1 MISGI
6 LHPANRANFT
16 YILFEMRKLLFS
28 LFCLT
33 GFSFAAQAGDSS
45 YAKTWSVID
54 TLIMAKDLPQS
65 ALAEVNKLYD
75 RAKREKQPAQAIKC
89 LLYTLS
95 LENRI
100 GSDDINQQ
108 AGRLKKEINRAEG
121 LAEKSILHTLLAKL
135 YHRFYQEQ
143 RWNILNRKNTTAKDS
158 SDLYTWSAEDLQKS
172 VEESHTS
179 ALRQAELLYNI
190 PLNSFDAVMLKGND
204 STGIYK
210 NNLLD
215 LLATEALEY
224 YKAYENN
231 GYKISFKNKLTNPA
245 LLSTAAIFMHTDFGG
260 KGREEPQWKAILLYQ
275 QLMRMHSQAGNT
287 NMLAQ
292 YDIDRIEWI
301 NKNGQFGKKEQ
312 LYRSAL
318 NSMLKAHSNSTAA
331 ARPLYL
337 LATLEMDHA
346 ASYEPFG
353 DTTDRYAFGKA
364 LKVIDTAQQLLGE
377 VSWGKNGFHRLYH
390 RITSVSL
397 NGRVEKINLPG
408 KPFRALISYRNLDTV
423 YARIYKTDF
432 MEFLQDDYE
441 NNYEKLLAGISP
453 VEHFSQALPVTN
465 DYQQHNVEI
474 KIAGLPQG
482 DYFIVFSSGKEFH
495 FKKDALSTS
504 RFSVSGLTY
513 FKDRDQF
520 FVRDLLTGKPIASA
534 DVTVYTNNYQYTIN
548 NNERKKILRLHSR
561 VKADQNGVFRLNNL
575 KNAYAAY
582 VLEIRSNNH
591 YLVAETETMNA
602 YEPDPSISDQEKTAA
617 SFEKNN
623 RRVFFFTDR
632 AIYRPGQLVQFKG
645 IAITSDYH
653 TKHSKLIE
661 SGETIL
667 VQLKNAN
674 YQVIDSIHC
683 TLNEFGSIAGR
694 FHLPE
699 TGLTGRFYIEASR
712 FTGSMFSIRVEEYKR
727 PDFTVVFDRMNAAY
741 HINDSINISGNT
753 KAYAGNAISG
763 AKISYT
769 ISRNIF
775 FTGRSSYFPDRLANQ
790 VVTGE
795 TVTDTKGNFIIPFA
809 PDIASDNPDDHI
821 SLHYTVEVMATDKNG
836 RTAQHQTRF
845 SVFSHEIDIRNNV
858 PVTLEKNSFS
868 QITADVKDRFGK
880 PYDTR
885 VIIRL
890 MKARV
895 PDRLLRERL
904 WQRPDQFVFSEK
916 EFVAYF
922 PNDEYGNESDYSSW
936 NLTPVVLQDSILQ
949 HGEPKRLPLQPG
961 LITAGVY
968 KYELRAFDSAG
979 HQVVVNQYVF
989 VYDQAN
995 KQMPFLS
1002 YHLTNK
1008 TSAEVLPGDTARFL
1022 NAGSIHKRY
1031 ITRKIKRETDT
1042 GRERY
1047 QYLQVNNNEELLL
1060 QVEEK
1065 DRGSIIVTDAYVAA
1079 GRLYTTQY
1087 RVHVPWNNKKLQIN
1101 YTTYRKENE
1110 PGSKETW
1117 NIEIRDA
1124 SGKPAAAELL
1134 TGMYD
1139 ASLDAITKQNWM
1151 APPLWTSFNSSGQ
1164 FSSTQFETGWNRDR
1178 EAAVPCVEEF
1188 YLTRDLLAGSGEDYW
1203 NYNSNGGMNNNPTI
1217 FPDVWMNSCAE
1228 AVSRPR
1234 TELYDKAF
1242 AMPASPDNSKM
1253 ALKEAVITGKG
1264 RSTAATGDTNGNE
1277 TEDAEQVIIRRNFDE
1292 TAFFLPQLQPDS
1304 SGSFRF
1310 SFSFPDAVTRW
1321 KWMSLAHTKDLAFG
1335 TNTAEIVTKKNIMVQ
1350 PNAPRFL
1357 REGDHI
1363 EFSTRIANTSEQE
1376 LTGLVTLELVDATT
1390 NRSVDGWF
1398 QNIFPQQ
1405 YFTAGAGESVVIR
1418 FPLEIPYSY
1427 NKPVTWRVV
1436 AKAGRYSDGEENTL
1450 PVLTNRQLVTETLP
1464 LYLPNDTTQKFSFNK
1479 LLQHNNDRISNQSFA
1494 VEYTVN
1500 PIWNTVMAIPYL
1512 TGTSAETAIQIFN
1525 QLYAVQLGAYILNRS
1540 PVISTVFETLNKD
1553 STVLQSNLEKNAAL
1567 KQLLLEETPWV
1578 FAAGNE
1584 TYNMQQLAQFFTRN
1598 TSNFAATEWISKLE
1612 ELQLPDGAFSWIKNG
1627 PADRYITQY
1636 ILTGI
1641 GRLKRLGALSP
1652 DLALQL
1658 KPLLLKTLKYADA
1671 AISRD
1676 YRELNRPKV
1685 VQAIAPLQ
1693 YTHIE
1698 YLYMRSFFRDIA
1710 IDDKGAY
1717 DYFYNLCKTGW
1728 QKQNS
1733 YARAMIALITYRN
1746 KEEQWAV
1753 QQIVPSLLENSIND
1767 PLKGM
1772 FWKTAYTRSWFQ
1784 SPVTHQSMLISCFEE
1799 INLEEKKYTRAI
1811 NAMRTWLLL
1820 NKQTNNWKT
1829 DIATADACYALLLN
1843 GSNWLNDK
1851 RSVQIDLGK
1860 YNINSATQK
1869 TTAGS
1874 GYLKVNINPELV
1886 VPEMGDITV
1895 RVGGNNQPQ
1904 SGQPSYGGVYWQ
1916 YFEELNKITPGNT
1929 TLPVSKALFLEKI
1942 TATGTVLV
1950 PIRENEE
1957 ISIGDKIVIQLTLR
1971 SDRDMEYIHLKD
1983 MRAAAMEPLNAIS
1996 AYKWQEGLGYYESTR
2011 DTRSDFFIG
2020 YLPKGTYLF
2029 NYEVTATH
2037 AGRFSAGIATVQSM
2051 YAPEFSSH
2059 SAGMSIRIKE

>member
-1 MISGI
+1 MISGV

-28 LFCLT
+28 FFCLT
-33 GFSFAAQAGDSS
+33 GFSLAAQATDSS
-45 YAKTWSVID
+45 YVKTWSVID
-54 TLIMAKDLPQS
+54 TLIIAKDLPQS
-65 ALAEVNKLYD
+65 ALSEVNKLYD

-100 GSDDINQQ
+100 SSADINQQ
-108 AGRLKKEINRAEG
+108 AGRLKKEINHAG
-121 LAEKSILHTLLAKL
+121 GIAEKSILQTLLAKL

-143 RWNILNRKNTTAKDS
+143 RWIILNRKNTTAKDS
-158 SDLYTWSAEDLQKS
+158 LDLHTWSAEDLHKS
-172 VEESHTS
+172 IADNYTS
-179 ALRQAELLYNI
+179 ALKQAELLYNI
-190 PLNSFDAVMLKGND
+190 PLNSFNAVVLKGND

-224 YKAYENN
+224 YKANENYS
-231 GYKISFKNKLTNPA
+231 YKVSFRSKLTNPA
-245 LLSTAAIFMHTDFGG
+245 LLSTAAVFMHTGFDG
-260 KGREEPQWKAILLYQ
+260 KGQEEPQWKAILLYQ
-275 QLMRMHSQAGNT
+275 QLMRMHAQTGNK
-287 NMLAQ
+287 NMLAR

-318 NSMLKAHSNSTAA
+318 NSMLKDHSNSTAA

-337 LATLEMDHA
+337 LAALETDHA

-353 DTTDRYAFGKA
+353 DTTYRYAFSNA
-364 LKVIDTAQQLLGE
+364 LKMIDTAKQLLGE

-432 MEFLQDDYE
+432 KEFLHGDYE
-441 NNYEKLLAGISP
+441 NNHEKLLVGISP
-453 VEHFSQALPVTN
+453 VESFSQALPVTT

-495 FKKDALSTS
+495 FQKDAVSTS

-513 FKDRDQF
+513 FRDRNLF
-520 FVRDLLTGKPIASA
+520 FVRDLHTGKPIASA
-534 DVTVYTNNYQYTIN
+534 EVTIYTNSYRFNIIN
-548 NNERKKILRLHSR
+548 TERKRSLQFYTK
-561 VKADQNGVFRLNNL
+561 VKTDRNGVFRLNNL

-602 YEPDPSISDQEKTAA
+602 YEPDPAISDNEKTAA
-617 SFEKNN
+617 DLEKLN
-623 RRVFFFTDR
+623 RRLFFFTDR

-645 IAITSDYH
+645 IAITRDYH

-674 YQVIDSIHC
+674 YQIIDSIRC
-683 TLNEFGSIAGR
+683 TLNEFGSIAGQFR
-694 FHLPE
+694 LPE
-699 TGLTGRFYIEASR
+699 TGLTGRFYIESSR

-727 PDFTVVFDRMNAAY
+727 PDFVVAFDQVNAAY
-741 HINDSINISGNT
+741 HIKDSIRINGNA
-753 KAYAGNAISG
+753 KANAGNAISG

-795 TVTDTKGNFIIPFA
+795 TVTDAKGNFVIPFA

-821 SLHYTVEVMATDKNG
+821 SLHYTVEVMSTDKNG
-836 RTAQHQTRF
+836 RTAQQQTRF
-845 SVFSHEIDIRNNV
+845 SVFSHEMAVRNNA
-858 PVTLEKNSFS
+858 PVTLEKNSFTH
-868 QITADVKDRFGK
+868 ITADVKDQFGK
-880 PYDTR
+880 PYDAK

-890 MKARV
+890 MKASV
-895 PDRLLRERL
+895 PDRLIRERL
-904 WQRPDQFVFSEK
+904 WQRPDQFIFSGK
-916 EFVAYF
+916 EFTAYF

-936 NLTPVVLQDSILQ
+936 TLTPVALQDSILQ
-949 HGEPKRLPLQPG
+949 HGASKLLPLQPG

-979 HQVVVNQYVF
+979 HQVTVNQYVF

-995 KQMPFLS
+995 KQMPFPS

-1008 TSAEVLPGDTARFL
+1008 TSAEALPGDTARFL
-1022 NAGSIHKRY
+1022 NAGSTHKRY

-1047 QYLQVNNNEELLL
+1047 QYLQVDNAEELLL

-1065 DRGSIIVTDAYVAA
+1065 DRGSIIITDAYVAA

-1110 PGSKETW
+1110 PGSRETW
-1117 NIEIRDA
+1117 TVEVLNHA
-1124 SGKPAAAELL
+1124 GKPAAAELL
-1134 TGMYD
+1134 TAIYD
-1139 ASLDAITKQNWM
+1139 ASLDAFAKQNWM
-1151 APPLWTSFNSSGQ
+1151 EPPLWTSFNSSSQ
-1164 FSSTQFETGWNRDR
+1164 FNSRQFETGWNRDR

-1188 YLTRDLLAGSGEDYW
+1188 YLTRNLLAGSGEDYW
-1203 NYNSNGGMNNNPTI
+1203 NYNSSGGMNNNPTI
-1217 FPDVWMNSCAE
+1217 FPDVWMNNCAGALPMPLME
-1228 AVSRPR
+1228 ERA
-1234 TELYDKAF
+1234 T
-1242 AMPASPDNSKM
+1242 AMPFADDSRNGAMK
-1253 ALKEAVITGKG
+1253 KVVITGKDAIA
-1264 RSTAATGDTNGNE
+1264 SGDTNGNE
-1277 TEDAEQVIIRRNFDE
+1277 AADAEQVIIRRNFDE

-1304 SGSFRF
+1304 SGNFRF

-1335 TNTAEIVTKKNIMVQ
+1335 SNTTEIVTKKNIMVQ

-1363 EFSTRIANTSEQE
+1363 EFSTRVANTSKDE
-1376 LTGLVTLELVDATT
+1376 LSGLVTLELIDATT

-1405 YFTAGAGESVVIR
+1405 HFTAGAGESVVIR

-1479 LLQHNNDRISNQSFA
+1479 LQQHNNDRISNQSFT

-1512 TGTSAETAIQIFN
+1512 TGTATETAVQRFN
-1525 QLYAVQLGAYILNRS
+1525 QFYAAQLGAYILNRS
-1540 PVISTVFETLNKD
+1540 PVIRTVFETLNKD

-1598 TSNFAATEWISKLE
+1598 TTNFAASEWISRLE
-1612 ELQLPDGAFSWIKNG
+1612 EMQLPGGAFSWIKNG
-1627 PADRYITQY
+1627 PADRYITQH

-1658 KPLLLKTLKYADA
+1658 KPLLLKALNYADA

-1676 YRELNRPKV
+1676 YRERNPSKA
-1685 VQAIAPLQ
+1685 VQAIAPLP
-1693 YTHIE
+1693 YTPVE
-1698 YLYMRSFFRDIA
+1698 YLYIRSFFRDIA
-1710 IDDKGAY
+1710 VADSVAY
-1717 DYFYNLCKTGW
+1717 AYYYNRCKTEW

-1733 YARAMIALITYRN
+1733 YVRAMIALITYRN
-1746 KEEQWAV
+1746 KDEQWAI

-1767 PLKGM
+1767 PQKGM
-1772 FWKTAYTRSWFQ
+1772 FWKTTYTRSWFQ
-1784 SPVTHQSMLISCFEE
+1784 SPVTHQSMMISCFEE

-1869 TTAGS
+1869 NIAGS

-1886 VPEMGDITV
+1886 VPEMGHITV
-1895 RVGGNNQPQ
+1895 RVGANHQAQ

-1916 YFEELNKITPGNT
+1916 YFEELDKITPGST
-1929 TLPVSKALFLEKI
+1929 TLSVSKALFLEKI

-1950 PIRENEE
+1950 PIGENEE
-1957 ISIGDKIVIQLTLR
+1957 ISIGDKIVVQLTLR